1 MPRSLS
7 PVSVPYRVLQ
17 RGGGIAIAFVFAMS
31 GGFDIP
37 GVGLAGP
44 LALFAVAAVGAL
56 ALIGY
61 ETAYVRRF
69 TYDLGSDTL
78 DIESGVIS
86 QRSREIP
93 IDRIQNVDISRNVLQ
108 RVFGIAVVAFE
119 TAGGGDTEARLR
131 FVSFEEA
138 KRLQARLGRLK
149 RVDGEPPDGDRDGE
163 TADIDGETADGT
175 DGAADPADRAPG
187 AAGRRPDAPAV
198 TELFSLDRTEL
209 AIVGA
214 LSVDFRVPGVL
225 FLLASTAGSAVVP
238 AYLSATSGAAFVAVG
253 AVILLGVGLLSWV
266 VGAAATVAQY
276 YDFRLVRSGDELQY
290 ERGLLQRYDGSIP
303 FDKIQTLTV
312 ADNPLKRYF
321 GYATLYIETAG
332 YAPGGSGGNSRG
344 SEAAVPLA
352 ERDRVLEL
360 IEELEP
366 VGDVTFQRPPKRARR
381 RYLVRYLAVVGVLTG
396 ITYAANA
403 FVSLPFPP
411 WSPALLVPLA
421 VWFAH
426 ATWTHRG
433 YWLGD
438 HHVVTRNGVVRRRTK
453 IVPYYRIQTVIDART
468 VFQRRLDLATV
479 TVDTAG
485 SLSLGGQDAAAVDIS
500 GGRADDVRDE
510 LERRLDRAVDAYR
523 AGRAGIGV
531 DDEYTVGAAGVD
543 PAAAG
548 NATDHRRPDESD
560 NGDIT
565 GGGTADSNS
574 TGGDITGG
582 DTADSNPTG
591 GDITGGGTADS
602 NSTGGDATAD
612 NSAEGG
618 ATADS
623 STDGDATADN
633 SADGDATDDGPPAA
647 PGGSDDPGN

>member
-149 RVDGEPPDGDRDGE
+149 RVDGDRDGE

-565 GGGTADSNS
+565 GGDTADSNS
-574 TGGDITGG
+574 
-582 DTADSNPTG
+582 TG

-602 NSTGGDATAD
+602 NSTGGDITAD

-623 STDGDATADN
+623 SNDGDATADN

>member
-69 TYDLGSDTL
+69 SYDLGSDTL
-78 DIESGVIS
+78 DIDSGVIS

-93 IDRIQNVDISRNVLQ
+93 IGRIQNVDISRNVLQ

-119 TAGGGDTEARLR
+119 TAGGGDTEA

-149 RVDGEPPDGDRDGE
+149 RVDGEPLDGDRDGE
-163 TADIDGETADGT
+163 TADIDGDAASGEG
-175 DGAADPADRAPG
+175 GAGDPADRVSG
-187 AAGRRPDAPAV
+187 SAGRRFDAPAV

-238 AYLSATSGAAFVAVG
+238 TYLSATSGAAFVAGG
-253 AVILLGVGLLSWV
+253 AAVLLGVALLSWV
-266 VGAAATVAQY
+266 VGAAAAVAQY

-332 YAPGGSGGNSRG
+332 YAPGGSGGSSRG

-381 RYLVRYLAVVGVLTG
+381 RYLVRYLAVVGDHVRGEHVRLASVPPVVAG
-396 ITYAANA
+396 ASRPPRGLVRPRHLDAPRLLARRPPRRHPERSAAPA
-403 FVSLPFPP
+403 DQDRSLLPDPDGDRRP
-411 WSPALLVPLA
+411 NRVPAP
-421 VWFAH
+421 
-426 ATWTHRG
+426 TRPRDRDRRHRG
-433 YWLGD
+433 VAVTGGTGRRRGRHLGWSRRRRPRR
-438 HHVVTRNGVVRRRTK
+438 TRNPAGSRRRCLPRRTRRDRRRRRVRRRSSR
-453 IVPYYRIQTVIDART
+453 YRS
-468 VFQRRLDLATV
+468 
-479 TVDTAG
+479 G
-485 SLSLGGQDAAAVDIS
+485 SLGSDK
-500 GGRADDVRDE
+500 
-510 LERRLDRAVDAYR
+510 
-523 AGRAGIGV
+523 
-531 DDEYTVGAAGVD
+531 
-543 PAAAG
+543 
-548 NATDHRRPDESD
+548 RRPTTE
-560 NGDIT
+560 
-565 GGGTADSNS
+565 
-574 TGGDITGG
+574 
-582 DTADSNPTG
+582 
-591 GDITGGGTADS
+591 
-602 NSTGGDATAD
+602 
-612 NSAEGG
+612 
-618 ATADS
+618 
-623 STDGDATADN
+623 
-633 SADGDATDDGPPAA
+633 
-647 PGGSDDPGN
+647 

>member
-149 RVDGEPPDGDRDGE
+149 RVDGEPPDGEPPDGDR
-163 TADIDGETADGT
+163 DGETADGT

-187 AAGRRPDAPAV
+187 VVGRRPDAPAV

-238 AYLSATSGAAFVAVG
+238 AYLSATSGTAFVAVG

-396 ITYAANA
+396 ITYAANT

-453 IVPYYRIQTVIDART
+453 VVPYYRIQTVIDART

-543 PAAAG
+543 PAADG
-548 NATDHRRPDESD
+548 NEPDHRRPDEPGD
-560 NGDIT
+560 GDIT

-574 TGGDITGG
+574 TGGDT
-582 DTADSNPTG
+582 
-591 GDITGGGTADS
+591 
-602 NSTGGDATAD
+602 
-612 NSAEGG
+612 
-618 ATADS
+618 TADS

-633 SADGDATDDGPPAA
+633 SADGDATTGTSADGDATDDGPPAA
-647 PGGSDDPGN
+647 PGGSDDPGS

>member
-69 TYDLGSDTL
+69 SYDLGSDTL
-78 DIESGVIS
+78 DIDSGVIS

-93 IDRIQNVDISRNVLQ
+93 IGRIQNVDISRNVLQ

-149 RVDGEPPDGDRDGE
+149 RVDGEPLDGDRDGE
-163 TADIDGETADGT
+163 TADIDGDAASGEG
-175 DGAADPADRAPG
+175 GAGDPADRVSG
-187 AAGRRPDAPAV
+187 SAGRRFDAPAV

-238 AYLSATSGAAFVAVG
+238 TYLSATSGAAFVAGG
-253 AVILLGVGLLSWV
+253 AAVLLGVALLSWV
-266 VGAAATVAQY
+266 VGAAAAVAQY

-332 YAPGGSGGNSRG
+332 YAPGGSGGSSRG

-396 ITYAANA
+396 ITYAANT
-403 FVSLPFPP
+403 FVSLPFSP
-411 WSPALLVPLA
+411 WSPALLAPLA
-421 VWFAH
+421 IWFAH

-438 HHVVTRNGVVRRRTK
+438 HHVVTRNGVLRRRIK

-510 LERRLDRAVDAYR
+510 LEIRLDRAVDAYR

-531 DDEYTVGAAGVD
+531 DDEYDAGAADID
-543 PAAAG
+543 PDPSDQI
-548 NATDHRRPDESD
+548 NDDRRPSD
-560 NGDIT
+560 
-565 GGGTADSNS
+565 
-574 TGGDITGG
+574 
-582 DTADSNPTG
+582 
-591 GDITGGGTADS
+591 
-602 NSTGGDATAD
+602 
-612 NSAEGG
+612 
-618 ATADS
+618 
-623 STDGDATADN
+623 STDGDATDDATTGTPADDD
-633 SADGDATDDGPPAA
+633 STDGDHPADS
-647 PGGSDDPGN
+647 GDPDI

>member
-149 RVDGEPPDGDRDGE
+149 RVDGDRDGE

-214 LSVDFRVPGVL
+214 LSVDFRVPGAL

-238 AYLSATSGAAFVAVG
+238 TYLSATSGAAFVAAG
-253 AVILLGVGLLSWV
+253 AAIFLGVALLSWV
-266 VGAAATVAQY
+266 VGAAAAVAQY
-276 YDFRLVRSGDELQY
+276 YDFRLVRSGDELRY

-312 ADNPLKRYF
+312 SDNPLKRSF

-332 YAPGGSGGNSRG
+332 YAPGGGGSSRG

-352 ERDRVLEL
+352 EHDRVVDL

-366 VGDVTFQRPPKRARR
+366 VGDIELERPPKRARR
-381 RYLVRYLAVVGVLTG
+381 RYLVRYLLVVAVLTG
-396 ITYAANA
+396 AAYAADA
-403 FVSLPFPP
+403 VVSLPFPP
-411 WSPALLVPLA
+411 WSPALLAPLA

-426 ATWTHRG
+426 ATWKHRG
-433 YWLGD
+433 HWLGD
-438 HHVVTRNGVVRRRTK
+438 HHVVTRNGVLRRRTK

-468 VFQRRLDLATV
+468 VFQRRLGLATV

-500 GGRADDVRDE
+500 GPRADGLRDE
-510 LERRLDRAVDAYR
+510 LEARLDRAVDAYR
-523 AGRAGIGV
+523 AGRAGIGI
-531 DDEYTVGAAGVD
+531 DDDYDADANDADTSDPDANDASDAGPESSADAADD
-543 PAAAG
+543 P
-548 NATDHRRPDESD
+548 
-560 NGDIT
+560 
-565 GGGTADSNS
+565 
-574 TGGDITGG
+574 
-582 DTADSNPTG
+582 
-591 GDITGGGTADS
+591 
-602 NSTGGDATAD
+602 
-612 NSAEGG
+612 
-618 ATADS
+618 
-623 STDGDATADN
+623 DGDD
-633 SADGDATDDGPPAA
+633 P
-647 PGGSDDPGN
+647 SDDPSDVTG

>member
-149 RVDGEPPDGDRDGE
+149 RVDGDRDGE

-565 GGGTADSNS
+565 GGDTADSNS
-574 TGGDITGG
+574 TGGDIT
-582 DTADSNPTG
+582 ADNS
-591 GDITGGGTADS
+591 AD
-602 NSTGGDATAD
+602 GDATAD
-612 NSAEGG
+612 NSA
-618 ATADS
+618 
-623 STDGDATADN
+623 DGDATADN

>member
-108 RVFGIAVVAFE
+108 RLFGIAVVSFE

-149 RVDGEPPDGDRDGE
+149 RVDGDRDGE

-565 GGGTADSNS
+565 GGDTADSNS
-574 TGGDITGG
+574 
-582 DTADSNPTG
+582 TG

>member
-69 TYDLGSDTL
+69 SYDLGSDTL
-78 DIESGVIS
+78 DIDSGVIS

-93 IDRIQNVDISRNVLQ
+93 IGRIQNVDISRNVLQ

-149 RVDGEPPDGDRDGE
+149 RVDGEPLDGDRDGE
-163 TADIDGETADGT
+163 TADIDDDAASGEG
-175 DGAADPADRAPG
+175 GAGDPADRVSG
-187 AAGRRPDAPAV
+187 SAGRRFDAPAV

-238 AYLSATSGAAFVAVG
+238 TYLSATSGAAFVAGG
-253 AVILLGVGLLSWV
+253 AAVLLGVALLSWV
-266 VGAAATVAQY
+266 VGAAAAVAQY

-332 YAPGGSGGNSRG
+332 YAPGGSGGSSRG

-396 ITYAANA
+396 ITYAANT
-403 FVSLPFPP
+403 FVSLPFPR
-411 WSPALLVPLA
+411 WSPALLAPLA

-438 HHVVTRNGVVRRRTK
+438 HHVVTRNGVLRRRIK

-500 GGRADDVRDE
+500 DGRADDVRDE
-510 LERRLDRAVDAYR
+510 LEIRLDRAVDAYR
-523 AGRAGIGV
+523 AGHAGIGV
-531 DDEYTVGAAGVD
+531 DDEYDAGAADID
-543 PAAAG
+543 PDPSDQI
-548 NATDHRRPDESD
+548 NDDRRPSD
-560 NGDIT
+560 
-565 GGGTADSNS
+565 
-574 TGGDITGG
+574 
-582 DTADSNPTG
+582 
-591 GDITGGGTADS
+591 
-602 NSTGGDATAD
+602 
-612 NSAEGG
+612 
-618 ATADS
+618 
-623 STDGDATADN
+623 STDGDATDDATTGTPADDD
-633 SADGDATDDGPPAA
+633 SPDGDHPADS
-647 PGGSDDPGN
+647 GDPDI

>member
-17 RGGGIAIAFVFAMS
+17 RGGGIAVAFVFAMS

-56 ALIGY
+56 ALVGY

-69 TYDLGSDTL
+69 AYELGDDTL
-78 DIESGVIS
+78 DIDSGVVS
-86 QRSREIP
+86 RRSREIP
-93 IDRIQNVDISRNVLQ
+93 IRRIQNVDISRNVLQ
-108 RVFGIAVVAFE
+108 RLFGIAVVSFE

-138 KRLQARLGRLK
+138 KRLQATLGRLK
-149 RVDGEPPDGDRDGE
+149 RANAESGDGDRD
-163 TADIDGETADGT
+163 ADDTVGGDTDDATGSDADDAAGSDT
-175 DGAADPADRAPG
+175 DDDTAPG
-187 AAGRRPDAPAV
+187 ATPVERPAGSTGGGFDAPSV
-198 TELFSLDRTEL
+198 TELFALDRTEL
-209 AIVGA
+209 ALVGA
-214 LSVDFRVPGVL
+214 LSIDFRVPGLL
-225 FLLASTAGSAVVP
+225 FLLVSTVGSTVVP
-238 AYLSATSGAAFVAVG
+238 AYLSATSGVALVVG
-253 AVILLGVGLLSWV
+253 AAVVLVGVALLSWV
-266 VGAAATVAQY
+266 VGAAAAVAQY
-276 YDFRLVRSGDELQY
+276 YDFRLVRSGDELRY

-332 YAPGGSGGNSRG
+332 YAPGGSGGSSRG

-352 ERDRVLEL
+352 ERDRVLDL

-381 RYLVRYLAVVGVLTG
+381 RYLVRYLAVVGVFTG
-396 ITYAANA
+396 IAYAANA

-411 WSPALLVPLA
+411 WSPALLAPLA

-438 HHVVTRNGVVRRRTK
+438 HHVVTRNGVLRRRTK

-500 GGRADDVRDE
+500 GGRADDIRDE
-510 LERRLDRAVDAYR
+510 LEIRLDRAVDAYR

-531 DDEYTVGAAGVD
+531 DDEYDAGTAGVD
-543 PAAAG
+543 PDRSG
-548 NATDHRRPDESD
+548 HV
-560 NGDIT
+560 
-565 GGGTADSNS
+565 
-574 TGGDITGG
+574 
-582 DTADSNPTG
+582 
-591 GDITGGGTADS
+591 
-602 NSTGGDATAD
+602 
-612 NSAEGG
+612 
-618 ATADS
+618 
-623 STDGDATADN
+623 DGDPSN
-633 SADGDATDDGPPAA
+633 
-647 PGGSDDPGN
+647 